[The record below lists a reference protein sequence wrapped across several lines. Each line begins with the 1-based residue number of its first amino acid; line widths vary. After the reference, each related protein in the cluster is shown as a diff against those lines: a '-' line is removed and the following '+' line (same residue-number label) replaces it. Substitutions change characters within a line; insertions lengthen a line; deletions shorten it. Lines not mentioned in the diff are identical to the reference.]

1 MTMKK
6 FVSFLA
12 LLIAGSS
19 FLSDSFTATAKS
31 ALLVTHYG
39 SSDDSTRAL
48 TIDSI
53 TADMKK
59 SFPGLTVREAYIS
72 PVVRKN
78 LAAKGISV
86 DSPQKALLRLATEGY
101 DSVFVQSTTI
111 IDGFEMEEVRKESA
125 KLRPFFNLLAVGN
138 SLLASPDDCQRLI
151 EILTGCEIAPREA
164 VIYVGHGNYLSSTAT
179 YTQLDYMLADKGFS
193 DIHVSTI
200 EGYPDVAAT
209 LRELRKNKSL
219 QKVRLIPLLLVCG
232 NHTKNDIAVDFA
244 SELRDAGYEVEVVF
258 QGLAENPSIR
268 ALYVE
273 KARALIG
280 NVPSHANNH
289 EP

>member
-1 MTMKK
+1 MKK
-6 FVSFLA
+6 FVSLLV
-12 LLIAGSS
+12 LLIAGCPSLLTFQFAAS
-19 FLSDSFTATAKS
+19 AKS

-48 TIDSI
+48 TIDRI

-86 DSPQKALLRLATEGY
+86 DSPEKALLNLAAEGY

-111 IDGFEMEEVRKESA
+111 IEGFEMDEVRKDVE
-125 KLRPFFNLLAVGN
+125 KLKPFFDLLSVGN
-138 SLLASPDDCQRLI
+138 SLLASPDDCRRLV
-151 EILTGCEIAPREA
+151 EILAGCEMAPREA

-179 YTQLDYMLADKGFS
+179 YTQLDYMLTDKGFN

-200 EGYPDVAAT
+200 EGFPDVQAT
-209 LRELRKNKSL
+209 LRELRKNKYL
-219 QKVRLIPLLLVCG
+219 RKVRLIPLLLVCG
-232 NHTKNDIAVDFA
+232 NHTKNDIAMDFA
-244 SELRDAGYEVEVVF
+244 GELREARYEVDVIF
-258 QGLAENPSIR
+258 QGLAENPAIR

-273 KARALIG
+273 KACALIG
-280 NVPSHANNH
+280 GGAVTTNNH
-289 EP
+289 CR